1 MSNVFNINSMVFM
14 PVFELREV
22 IREIVVMELEKV
34 PYYSLG
40 NKSDEHL
47 TLEEAAI
54 HCKVCT
60 RTLIARVKEG
70 KLANG
75 GTGRKYLFKKSDL
88 DAFAFKKKKK

>member
-1 MSNVFNINSMVFM
+1 MSNMVNINSMVFM
-14 PVFELREV
+14 PAFELREV
-22 IREIVVMELEKV
+22 LREIVVEELKKV
-34 PYYSLG
+34 PYYGLL
-40 NKSDEHL
+40 NESDENM
-47 TLEEAAI
+47 TLEKAAI

-88 DAFAFKKKKK
+88 DAFAFKTKKK

>member
-1 MSNVFNINSMVFM
+1 MSNMFNVNSMVFM
-14 PVFELREV
+14 PAFELREV
-22 IREIVVMELEKV
+22 LREIVAEELKKV
-34 PYYSLG
+34 PYYGLL
-40 NKSDEHL
+40 NESDENM
-47 TLEEAAI
+47 TLEKAAI

-88 DAFAFKKKKK
+88 DAFAFKTKKK